1 MTFSNVLEHYLMC
14 SFFSAGKG
22 KKSAVVVDEANI
34 VMLMDMSF
42 TREQAKKALKMTD
55 NNMERA
61 VDWIFNHPTDQ
72 GGDDEDESTEAAGA
86 SGQEADKANLTNGSP
101 KYKLVAFISHMGT
114 SHMVGHYVC
123 HILKE
128 GKWVIYNDAK
138 VAMSQ
143 NPPKGLGYLYLYQ
156 RVAS

>member
-1 MTFSNVLEHYLMC
+1 MP
-14 SFFSAGKG
+14 
-22 KKSAVVVDEANI
+22 DEGNI
-34 VMLMDMSF
+34 GMLMDMSF
-42 TREQAKKALKMTD
+42 TREQAIKALKMTD

-61 VDWIFNHPTDQ
+61 VDWIFNHP
-72 GGDDEDESTEAAGA
+72 GDMGVDDDAADDDHANEASTSNAAA
-86 SGQEADKANLTNGSP
+86 NDKVNLTNGSP

-138 VAMSQ
+138 VALSQ

-156 RVAS
+156 RMSS

>member
-1 MTFSNVLEHYLMC
+1 MNWVMEHMGDAN
-14 SFFSAGKG
+14 FNDPFVDPNAAKA
-22 KKSAVVVDEANI
+22 KKSSVVPDEGNI
-34 VMLMDMSF
+34 MMLMDMSF
-42 TREQAKKALKMTD
+42 TRDQAVKALKMTD

-61 VDWIFNHPTDQ
+61 VDWIFNHPGDM
-72 GGDDEDESTEAAGA
+72 GGDDDANDAAAAA
-86 SGQEADKANLTNGSP
+86 SNLNLTNGSP

-138 VAMSQ
+138 VALSQ
-143 NPPKGLGYLYLYQ
+143 NPPK
-156 RVAS
+156 

>member
-1 MTFSNVLEHYLMC
+1 
-14 SFFSAGKG
+14 
-22 KKSAVVVDEANI
+22 
-34 VMLMDMSF
+34 MLMDMSF
-42 TREQAKKALKMTD
+42 TRDQAIKALKMTD

-61 VDWIFNHPTDQ
+61 VDWIFSHP
-72 GGDDEDESTEAAGA
+72 DDLGTEDPQEEMEASTSNETG
-86 SGQEADKANLTNGSP
+86 DKANLTNGDP

-128 GKWVIYNDAK
+128 GRWVIFNDAK
-138 VAMSQ
+138 VALSQ

-156 RVAS
+156 REDTLQ